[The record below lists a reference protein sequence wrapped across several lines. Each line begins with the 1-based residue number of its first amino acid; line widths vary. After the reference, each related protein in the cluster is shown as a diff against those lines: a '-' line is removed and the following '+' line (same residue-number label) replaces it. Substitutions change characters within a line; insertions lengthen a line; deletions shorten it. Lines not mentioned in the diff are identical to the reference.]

1 MHSNTNR
8 KISQPPP
15 PPPPPRI
22 KNTPMS
28 YKIAAI

>member
-1 MHSNTNR
+1 MHSNTNK

-15 PPPPPRI
+15 PAPRI
-22 KNTPMS
+22 KNTPMR